1 MTIATKSALSST
13 RDGRLL
19 AGMFGYFLKVTHASS
34 LNRQYPK
41 GPAYHA
47 AAARARMLDPSP
59 HFTLEGSRPRSDKQ
73 AGQPT
78 RRELHRLEHRL
89 KGNVIRLG

>member
-1 MTIATKSALSST
+1 MTITTKSALSSI

-47 AAARARMLDPSP
+47 AAARARMLGPSP
-59 HFTLEGSRPRSDKQ
+59 FLLSKARG
-73 AGQPT
+73 
-78 RRELHRLEHRL
+78 
-89 KGNVIRLG
+89 LGRTSKPVSQLGANFSGWNTG